1 MFDFFKRRGTV
12 LLVVSLV
19 LALAAAML
27 ARNWVDSRVRGGSLP
42 GGEEPVV
49 VAALEIPFGTK
60 VEERLVKVVQVPSD
74 AVPAGNFSSVEQVV
88 GQIALQKILPGEML
102 LEERF
107 SAYAGG
113 SSLAAVIKPNMRAVT
128 VRVNDVIGVAGFLLP
143 GNKVDVVSARMVDR
157 RAVTETILREINV
170 LAVDQKAQTDQDE
183 PVVVRAVTLEVSPQ
197 EAELLVKAREEGEIQ
212 LTLRN
217 PLEADTAMAEAA
229 PAATAAPARAR
240 TSTPAY
246 ETVTII
252 RGTNVE
258 TTRTR
263 K

>member
-1 MFDFFKRRGTV
+1 
-12 LLVVSLV
+12 
-19 LALAAAML
+19 
-27 ARNWVDSRVRGGSLP
+27 
-42 GGEEPVV
+42 
-49 VAALEIPFGTK
+49 
-60 VEERLVKVVQVPSD
+60 
-74 AVPAGNFSSVEQVV
+74 
-88 GQIALQKILPGEML
+88 
-102 LEERF
+102 
-107 SAYAGG
+107 
-113 SSLAAVIKPNMRAVT
+113 
-128 VRVNDVIGVAGFLLP
+128 
-143 GNKVDVVSARMVDR
+143 
-157 RAVTETILREINV
+157 
-170 LAVDQKAQTDQDE
+170 
-183 PVVVRAVTLEVSPQ
+183 
-197 EAELLVKAREEGEIQ
+197 REEGEIQ